1 MFMTQPFRELLGT
14 FIPQRGRPKLWA
26 KDTLP
31 SLLVR
36 NTLSSGSEAAEWA
49 PSLHQGPPGGPQ
61 EPPTVEGL
69 DMWWVSYFLTNT
81 SSPGPEMGV
90 LPQVSYLGGC
100 GGEGRDREDGEWT
113 AQLKSD
119 GHGLEPGVLCP

>member
-1 MFMTQPFRELLGT
+1 MFMTQPYRELLGT
-14 FIPQRGRPKLWA
+14 FIPQSGRPKLWA

-31 SLLVR
+31 SPLVR
-36 NTLSSGSEAAEWA
+36 NALSSGSEAAGWA

-61 EPPTVEGL
+61 EPPTAEGL

-90 LPQVSYLGGC
+90 LPQVSYLGGV
-100 GGEGRDREDGEWT
+100 EGRGET
-113 AQLKSD
+113 ERMVNGQPD
-119 GHGLEPGVLCP
+119 